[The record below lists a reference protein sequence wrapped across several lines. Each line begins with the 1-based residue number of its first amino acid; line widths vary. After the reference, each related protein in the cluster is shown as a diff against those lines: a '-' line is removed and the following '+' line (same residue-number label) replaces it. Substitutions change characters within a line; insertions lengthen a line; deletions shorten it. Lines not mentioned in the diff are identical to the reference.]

1 MNIFWGKRRSLLGL
15 IVFIGVLLFWSKL
28 VQAQSLIPLEL
39 YRQDRLKDTLSTATK
54 TGKQEAIATS
64 YSFIGVDA
72 CLYPTSQPQT
82 IALNLYRNGKSGET
96 WTAIDTKANKTGA
109 SYGLVRKEG
118 YIYAAS
124 QPGTIPLN
132 LYWHPQRK
140 DYFTAASTQGV
151 NLAKREKYVFVRVEG
166 YVYPAGYCR

>member
-1 MNIFWGKRRSLLGL
+1 MNIFWVKWRSLLGL
-15 IVFIGVLLFWSKL
+15 MFIFSASLFSNGL

-54 TGKQEAIATS
+54 TGKREAIATG

-72 CLYPTSQPQT
+72 CLFPTSQPQT
-82 IALNLYRNGKSGET
+82 ISLNLYRNGQSGET

-118 YIYAAS
+118 YVYATA

-151 NLAKREKYVFVRVEG
+151 NLAKREKYVFVSVEG